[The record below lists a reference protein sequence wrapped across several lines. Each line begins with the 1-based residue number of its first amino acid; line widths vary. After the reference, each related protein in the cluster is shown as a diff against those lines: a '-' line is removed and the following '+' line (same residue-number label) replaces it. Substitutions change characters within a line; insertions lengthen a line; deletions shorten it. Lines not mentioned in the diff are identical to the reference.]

1 MATKEE
7 LIQYFK
13 EHHYRT
19 FRCGPVEEG
28 IFVEIMVV
36 DHCNLNCAGCDHFSS
51 IANPRFMPIEE
62 FKETCLLLKEKIPQL
77 KIFSLWGGEPFLHPQ
92 FIELCRIANEVF
104 PNLVQCGTNG
114 LLLQNYSDEQ
124 LDELAS
130 TNVEVNL
137 ATYLL
142 EGFDHETLV
151 KRLQGHGIKT
161 NYSQNRMHFGIPIVN
176 PQGTEDSNQ
185 FYKCAKAILPDFT
198 IRDYKMY
205 KCPFACCSHRIT
217 DCNPNIIIPE
227 EANDYLDIRTMTL
240 DDIYKFTFEPNNA
253 CKYCSNEYFNNMGF
267 WHQIDKKNTNYLY
280 TLKDYFLYKY
290 DIYEKFIH
298 NEYFAKLL
306 QDDFYKD
313 NGDPCVCDRIY
324 ERDII
329 RYTKS
334 KVDVIFVADSTYS
347 KEDLLRVR
355 DNLRAQSLYEDIIV
369 YIISYNYFDEEFLYD
384 LFIENNPLRY
394 VLLKQHEEPLS
405 AIIDKYCYGEKIFYY
420 NGNDFMANETLE
432 NWYNHSLSS
441 GLYRENKPTGIVH
454 EALNIINN
462 TLTQKDFEQHLQY
475 FSILEQQYLT
485 ILYLLVNNI
494 ENITYQFN
502 INNHITYNYDTTKYK
517 VLTYFKKLDKRL
529 EKAINEVFND

>member
-1 MATKEE
+1 MPTKEE
-7 LIQYFK
+7 LVQYFK

-51 IANPRFMPIEE
+51 IANPHFMSVEE
-62 FKETCLLLKEKIPQL
+62 FKKTCLLLKEKIPQL
-77 KIFSLWGGEPFLHPQ
+77 KIFSLWGGEPLLHPQ
-92 FIELCRIANEVF
+92 FIELCRIANEIF
-104 PNLVQCGTNG
+104 PNLAQCGTNG
-114 LLLQNYSDEQ
+114 LLLQKYSDEQ
-124 LDELAS
+124 LDELAA

-137 ATYLL
+137 ATYLI

-151 KRLQGHGIKT
+151 KRLQDHNIKI

-176 PQGTEDSNQ
+176 PQGTEDPNQ

-217 DCNPNIIIPE
+217 DCNPDIVIPE

-240 DDIYKFTFEPNNA
+240 NDIYKFTFEPNNA

-280 TLKDYFLYKY
+280 TLKDYFLYRY
-290 DIYEKFIH
+290 EIYEKFIH
-298 NEYFAKLL
+298 NEYFVKLL

-324 ERDII
+324 ERDIF

-334 KVDVIFVADSTYS
+334 KVDVIFVADSSYS
-347 KEDLLRVR
+347 KKELEQIEF
-355 DNLRAQSLYEDIIV
+355 NLSNQSFYEDMII
-369 YIISYNYFDEEFLYD
+369 YIISYNYPDESFLYD
-384 LFIENNPLRY
+384 LFTEQHPLHY
-394 VLLKQHEEPLS
+394 VLLKQNNEESLND
-405 AIIDKYCYGEKIFYY
+405 IINKYCYGEKLFIYHGENFEHR
-420 NGNDFMANETLE
+420 DLLK
-432 NWYNHSLSS
+432 NWYMMDN
-441 GLYRENKPTGIVH
+441 PVVQ
-454 EALNIINN
+454 EALAILNN
-462 TLTQKDFEQHLQY
+462 NLTQLTFEQHLTS
-475 FSILEQQYLT
+475 FSTIEQQYLT
-485 ILYLLVNNI
+485 ALYLLVNNI
-494 ENITYQFN
+494 QNIVYQFN
-502 INNHITYNYDTTKYK
+502 IDKHITYNYDTTKYK
-517 VLTYFKKLDKRL
+517 VLTYFKKLDKKL